1 FERTYGWAWLL
12 ELARALHGWDDPDG
26 KRWAEALQPLVD
38 EIVARYRTFLPKQ
51 TYAIRTGVHANTAF
65 GLALALDFARATGDS
80 KLTEL
85 IVERATAYYGSDSD
99 APVAYEPGGEDFLS
113 PSLVEADV
121 MRR

>member
-1 FERTYGWAWLL
+1 
-12 ELARALHGWDDPDG
+12 
-26 KRWAEALQPLVD
+26 
-38 EIVARYRTFLPKQ
+38 
-51 TYAIRTGVHANTAF
+51 AF

-121 MRR
+121 MRRVLPAEKFAAWLHKFLPRLAKQNNLLEPAIVSDRSDPKLAHLDGLNLSRAWCMRALAGALP